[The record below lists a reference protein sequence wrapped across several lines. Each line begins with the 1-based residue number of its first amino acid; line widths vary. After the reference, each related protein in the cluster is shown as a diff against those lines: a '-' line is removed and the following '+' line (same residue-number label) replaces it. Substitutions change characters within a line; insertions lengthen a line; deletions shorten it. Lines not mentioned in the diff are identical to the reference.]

1 MRAQSIDWL
10 RFGECRRGITVS
22 AAEPAGE
29 RRGGRGRGGQRGNA
43 GQGPGRGQGGGRG
56 GQGGGGRGQGG
67 RPKSGGSDGPCKK
80 VDRKIQ
86 IGIVVP
92 PDAVLDRAQHTRVLQ
107 IDASSEPL
115 TERIVTPWL
124 ERTPENAVL
133 DVRAHRILT

>member
-29 RRGGRGRGGQRGNA
+29 RRGGRGRS
-43 GQGPGRGQGGGRG
+43 GQGSQGGKGGKGRGQGGGRG

-67 RPKSGGSDGPCKK
+67 RPKSGGNDGPRKK

-92 PDAVLDRAQHTRVLQ
+92 PDAVLDRAQHSRVLQ
-107 IDASSEPL
+107 IAASSAPL
-115 TERIVTPWL
+115 TERIVTP
-124 ERTPENAVL
+124 
-133 DVRAHRILT
+133 